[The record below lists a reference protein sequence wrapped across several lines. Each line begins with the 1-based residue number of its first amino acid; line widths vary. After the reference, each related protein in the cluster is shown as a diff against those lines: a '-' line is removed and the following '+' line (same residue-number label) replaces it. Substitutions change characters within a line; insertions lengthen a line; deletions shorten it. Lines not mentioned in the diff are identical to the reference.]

1 MKSLAAKTVMALA
14 AASVPA
20 LAVAG
25 ILGIT
30 LISTVGD
37 VESEVDNALSTALR
51 ITEIR
56 VMMEKEH
63 GLVARL
69 PAELDQSR
77 VDAYAAEI
85 AAIDKKL
92 DEAIV
97 GLVAKGGIAAPDT
110 IKQLRDTR
118 GQIAKATAEILTA
131 TKGFAQTTA
140 LELVNDSFEA
150 NYSVAVTLLDAIASN
165 VAAVADAARKSLND
179 SSAWAW
185 RLTPIAL
192 IAALLAVGLGFWTI
206 QRQVVLPLSAIG
218 AGMRRLADNDLTVD
232 TSGWPTAGE
241 LGRMTRAVE
250 HFKES
255 AAARQRLQNER
266 QEDFRAA
273 ESRNRQIAE
282 LAKTFEAEAEAVITS
297 LGAASNALTANAEAM
312 MKAAAENERRAQDVA
327 ASTAEANAAANSV
340 AAASEEI
347 STTIHSITERIVAAQ
362 SIASEAMTGAQ
373 SACDTID
380 GVVERCQSIGAVID
394 LIDRIASETN
404 LLALNAT
411 IEAARAGEMGRG
423 FGVVAGEVK
432 SLANQTAKAT
442 GDVTSQIHALQSASG
457 SGSQAVD
464 KVATTIA
471 RMDEIATAIADMM
484 RQQSAATREISL
496 NAQSAASGTT
506 SVLQSIAN
514 VTKASQRTR
523 GISDGVGRA
532 ALDLAAQA
540 ERLAGT
546 VRSFLNGLV
555 AA

>member
-1 MKSLAAKTVMALA
+1 MKSLAAKSVMALA

-20 LAVAG
+20 LEVAG

-69 PAELDQSR
+69 PAELDQHR

-297 LGAASNALTANAEAM
+297 LGAANAEAM

-457 SGSQAVD
+457 SGS
-464 KVATTIA
+464 
-471 RMDEIATAIADMM
+471 
-484 RQQSAATREISL
+484 
-496 NAQSAASGTT
+496 
-506 SVLQSIAN
+506 
-514 VTKASQRTR
+514 RTR
-523 GISDGVGRA
+523 
-532 ALDLAAQA
+532 
-540 ERLAGT
+540 
-546 VRSFLNGLV
+546 
-555 AA
+555 